1 MEAIAQKIS
10 LYHHLFLGCLIV
22 ALICLAAAAPLFF
35 LLDIREVIGYLTG
48 RQRRKKVKELEAANA
63 QSGRLMKEK
72 SSMSYVAQEMKKDM
86 GVRGQAAPGARKVDH
101 VVQEA
106 PQPQPTEDG
115 DAATDILRE
124 PTGEMETSLLREE
137 PAGQSQTDTG
147 ALEDGSTEIL
157 AASGR
162 KTGLFRI
169 EREII
174 EIHTDEYI

>member
-1 MEAIAQKIS
+1 MEAVAQKIS

-22 ALICLAAAAPLFF
+22 ALICLAAAAALFF

-86 GVRGQAAPGARKVDH
+86 GVRGQAAPGARKVEH

-106 PQPQPTEDG
+106 PQPTDDG

-124 PTGEMETSLLREE
+124 TSGEMETSLLREE
-137 PAGQSQTDTG
+137 PAGQSQTDIG
-147 ALEDGSTEIL
+147 SQEDGSTEIL

-174 EIHTDEYI
+174 EIHTDEYV